1 MILPVA
7 RRPWTR
13 HRYPAVFGPVVT
25 HLMLLCCVNPFG
37 GKGGGT
43 PRSVFGRFSG
53 VKGCCAIAARR
64 PGPPLTPEPR
74 WPLWAAVGRPGP
86 ARAVRGVPPPTMVDV
101 PVRLLGL
108 GAQRRGDGRLGGRCS
123 A

>member
-1 MILPVA
+1 MDVCLNVWVVD
-7 RRPWTR
+7 R
-13 HRYPAVFGPVVT
+13 VVT
-25 HLMLLCCVNPFG
+25 QLMLLCCVNPFG

-74 WPLWAAVGRPGP
+74 RPLGGSCGQ
-86 ARAVRGVPPPTMVDV
+86 ARACPRG
-101 PVRLLGL
+101 
-108 GAQRRGDGRLGGRCS
+108 ARRPAADHGGCAGQAAGVGCAAARRRKTWR
-123 A
+123 AM